1 MTLTSPSPART
12 GAVQRA
18 RLGVMSAIADA
29 ARPLGVYALSR
40 LLVLALAVLV
50 GVVHPSM
57 TVAGILSDWDG
68 GWYLDIV
75 RDGYPSVIPEVAGR
89 ATEGPHAFFPLFP
102 LVTRA
107 LSWLLPVSDASAGIL
122 VSLLAGAGA
131 VVLLFHLARAVTDR
145 QTAERATALFSFFP
159 GSFVLSMVYAEALT
173 IALVAGCLLALV
185 RRRWL
190 WAGVA
195 AGLATACRPNA
206 ITLVGAC
213 LWAAAVA
220 VHRRREWRAL
230 LAPLLAPT
238 GLLAFFA
245 FLWVRTGDPG
255 AWFRVQ
261 HEAWGQQP
269 GLGTAVIDLVRALAR
284 SPFSNGG
291 LVVIGLSLV
300 FSVAALVVLCRQR
313 WPGALTVYTVLVVA
327 MSATSRMDGLRP
339 RFVLL
344 ALPLFIATARVAQER
359 HHRVLLGGFAV
370 GLAALTLL
378 HSLFLLHEP

>member
-57 TVAGILSDWDG
+57 TVSGILSDWDG

-75 RDGYPSVIPEVAGR
+75 RDGYPAAIPEVAGR
-89 ATEGPHAFFPLFP
+89 ATESPHAFFPLFP
-102 LVTRA
+102 LATRV
-107 LSWLLPVSDASAGIL
+107 LSGVLPLSDAMAGIG
-122 VSLLAGAGA
+122 VSLLAGATA
-131 VVLLFHLARAVTDR
+131 VVLLFRLACAVADR
-145 QTAERATALFSFFP
+145 RTAERAVALFCFFP
-159 GSFVLSMVYAEALT
+159 GSFVLSMVYPEALT
-173 IALVAGCLLALV
+173 VALAAGCLLALV
-185 RRRWL
+185 QRRWL
-190 WAGVA
+190 SAGVA

-206 ITLVGAC
+206 IALVGAC

-220 VHRRREWRAL
+220 VHRRRELRAL
-230 LAPLLAPT
+230 VAPLLAPA
-238 GLLAFFA
+238 GLVAFFA

-269 GLGTAVIDLVRALAR
+269 GLGTAVIHLVRALAR

-291 LVVIGLSLV
+291 LVVIGLSLI

-313 WPGALTVYTVLVVA
+313 WPGVLAAYAVLVVA

-344 ALPLFIATARVAQER
+344 ALPLFIATAKVSQGRGYR
-359 HHRVLLGGFAV
+359 ILLGGFAV